1 MPEMQSHGLISGA
14 QDLSP
19 PSIATMTQS
28 QGDPSR
34 ENARRGTDSSVLIF
48 SAISVCSSKAMSS
61 LRVSFIPTADC
72 SVRGASMAIGCPRE
86 CNDDARCCSPGELMP
101 SSLVSRIGNL
111 DMFSARWDG

>member
-14 QDLSP
+14 KDLSP

-72 SVRGASMAIGCPRE
+72 SVRGLVWLSGVQESAMTMPDAVVRGVNAVVIGK
-86 CNDDARCCSPGELMP
+86 
-101 SSLVSRIGNL
+101 
-111 DMFSARWDG
+111 